1 MEGDLALL
9 SLLHDYFF
17 WILGVGCAL
26 MLVLYIFLDVTQMLS
41 EREKRKIIEKAV
53 QNSQSRGKKSCQK
66 E

>member
-1 MEGDLALL
+1 MKGDLALL

-53 QNSQSRGKKSCQK
+53 QNSQSRGKKDCQK